1 MRWRSSARGS
11 ASPGAGRRW
20 RPDRVPDMLLVVD
33 VGNTQ
38 THFGVFRAGEETV
51 GEHWRFAT
59 VRDSTGD
66 ELGAALSNLLELRG
80 LSFADVE
87 SSIVSST
94 VPQLSAQW
102 TQMAE
107 RYLGHE
113 MLVVGPAVKIG
124 MPIRMDNPHEVG
136 ADRLVN
142 SVAAYDRVKDTCVV
156 VDFGTA
162 ITYDAV
168 SAAGEYLGGIITP
181 GAEISI
187 DALYEHAAKLPK
199 VEIAEPRALI
209 GKSTVEAIRSGIA
222 FGFAGQVEGIVR
234 RLRDE
239 LGEQTMAIATGGLAR
254 VVVPFIRETIDE
266 VDDLLTLVG
275 LRLIWERNQ
284 E

>member
-1 MRWRSSARGS
+1 
-11 ASPGAGRRW
+11 
-20 RPDRVPDMLLVVD
+20 MLLVVD

-38 THFGVFRAGEETV
+38 THFGVIGAGESEV
-51 GEHWRFAT
+51 AEHWRFAT
-59 VRDSTGD
+59 VRESTGD
-66 ELGAALSNLLELRG
+66 ELGAALSNLLALRG
-80 LSFADVE
+80 MSFEDVE
-87 SSIVSST
+87 DSIISST
-94 VPQLSAQW
+94 VPQLSEQW
-102 TQMAE
+102 TMMAQ
-107 RYLGHE
+107 RYLGQE
-113 MLVVGPAVKIG
+113 MLVVGPTVRTG
-124 MPIRMDNPHEVG
+124 MPIRVDNPHEVG

-142 SVAAYDRVKDTCVV
+142 AVAAYERVKDTCIV

-187 DALYEHAAKLPK
+187 DALYERAAKLPK

-239 LGEQTMAIATGGLAR
+239 LGPGTMVIATGGLAR
-254 VVVPFIRETIDE
+254 VVVPFIRETIDD

-275 LRLIWERNQ
+275 LQLIWEKNQ
-284 E
+284 DPTPP